1 MEDFGPTSFST
12 IILYKEVDV
21 KLVMSEPVTLEIDA
35 SYTIGKSIAVL
46 HGGNVIEHLAEHEAP
61 LVWRFPQSE

>member
-1 MEDFGPTSFST
+1 MIEDSGPTLFST

-21 KLVMSEPVTLEIDA
+21 KLVMGEPVTLEIDA

-46 HGGNVIEHLAEHEAP
+46 HGGNVIGHLAKRVAS
-61 LVWRFPQSE
+61 RICTYR

>member
-12 IILYKEVDV
+12 IILYKGVDV

-35 SYTIGKSIAVL
+35 SYTIGKLIAVL
-46 HGGNVIEHLAEHEAP
+46 HGGNVIGHLVKRMAP
-61 LVWRFPQSE
+61 LVWRFPQSG

>member
-1 MEDFGPTSFST
+1 MMEDSGPTLFST

-46 HGGNVIEHLAEHEAP
+46 HGGKVIKHLG
-61 LVWRFPQSE
+61 